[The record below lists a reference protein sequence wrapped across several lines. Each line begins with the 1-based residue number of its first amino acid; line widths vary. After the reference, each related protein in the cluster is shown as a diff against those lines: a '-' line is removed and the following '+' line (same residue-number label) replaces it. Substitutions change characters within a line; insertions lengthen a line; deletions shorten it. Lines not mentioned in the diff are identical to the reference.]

1 MHPLDMAHPT
11 PPPAPPAAS
20 PTLLA
25 ARQRFIAAWG
35 DMASAWGVSKTMAQV
50 YALLY
55 VSTEPLDTDH
65 IMAELDISRG
75 NASMTLHRLMEWG
88 LASKVERPE
97 RDTRKDYY
105 SAEKDVWA
113 LTLKVIRE
121 RNEKEIQPVMHHL
134 TQIAQSLEPPAGSG
148 RTPDADEAALKARIE
163 EMAAFMQLFNTVVER
178 MLPLIQAKDLKQIE
192 RLLKVLDVTR

>member
-1 MHPLDMAHPT
+1 MAHPVT
-11 PPPAPPAAS
+11 QP
-20 PTLLA
+20 PTLSPALLE
-25 ARQRFIAAWG
+25 ARRRFIAAWG
-35 DMASAWGVSKTMAQV
+35 DMASAWGVSRTMAQV

-55 VSTEPLDTDH
+55 VSTEALDTDG

-75 NASMTLHRLMEWG
+75 NANMTLHRLMEWG
-88 LASKVERPE
+88 LASKVERPD

-121 RNEKEIQPVMHHL
+121 RNEKEVQPVMHHL
-134 TQIAQSLEPPAGSG
+134 NEIAASLETGTSGPAD
-148 RTPDADEAALKARIE
+148 PDAAALKGRIE

-192 RLLKVLDVTR
+192 RLLSVLDMTRRS

>member
-1 MHPLDMAHPT
+1 MSQHSA
-11 PPPAPPAAS
+11 PPAPPLS
-20 PTLLA
+20 PALQA
-25 ARQRFIAAWG
+25 ARQHFIAAWG
-35 DMASAWGVSKTMAQV
+35 DMASAWGISKTMAQV

-55 VSTEPLDTDH
+55 VSTEPLDMDH

-88 LASKVERPE
+88 LASKAERPE
-97 RDTRKDYY
+97 RDSRKDYY

-134 TQIAQSLEPPAGSG
+134 TEIAASLE
-148 RTPDADEAALKARIE
+148 RDADGQLRQVQPEEAALKARIE
-163 EMAAFMQLFNTVVER
+163 EMTAFLQLFNTVVER

-192 RLLKVLDVTR
+192 RLLKVLDATR